1 MRSLGKNG
9 ANATVENVYTFFFIF
24 CKEDDNLLNKINAVQ
39 RKAIRSVYKSITKKE
54 NHQAKYLSCVV

>member
-9 ANATVENVYTFFFIF
+9 ANATVENVYFFFFKKMTIY
-24 CKEDDNLLNKINAVQ
+24 NLLNRINAVQ

-54 NHQAKYLSCVV
+54 NHQAKYSSSVV